1 MLRCA
6 SHVLLDARDAVVISC
21 GARCARTVARRGRGT
36 FAAWEEERLA
46 EAKIRA
52 VSRGLDRFAEWC
64 GLLFCWMIVPLVCA
78 MVYEV
83 IARYVFHAA
92 TIWSYD
98 VSYMLYG
105 AHFMLGAAYTLLRGG
120 HIRTDV
126 FYMNWSTRTKGVVD
140 ASLYLFLFFPG
151 IALFFWMGLQ
161 EGLQS
166 WDIRE
171 VSDASP
177 WRPPIYPLKMC
188 IPISA
193 ALLLL
198 QGVSEFLKSAYAAV
212 KGEPL

>member
-1 MLRCA
+1 
-6 SHVLLDARDAVVISC
+6 
-21 GARCARTVARRGRGT
+21 
-36 FAAWEEERLA
+36 LA

-52 VSRGLDRFAEWC
+52 VSRALDRFAERC
-64 GLLFCWMIVPLVCA
+64 GLVFCWMIIPLVFA

-83 IARYVFHAA
+83 IARYGFHAA

-105 AHFMLGAAYTLLRGG
+105 SHFMLGAAYTLLKGG

-126 FYMNWSTRTKGVVD
+126 FYMNWSPRTKGIVD
-140 ASLYLFLFFPG
+140 ASLYLFFFFPG
-151 IALFFWMGLQ
+151 MALFFWMGLQ
-161 EGLQS
+161 EALHS

-177 WRPPIYPLKMC
+177 WRPPIYPLKST
-188 IPISA
+188 IPLA
-193 ALLLL
+193 CALIFV
-198 QGVSEFLKSAYAAV
+198 QGISEFLKSAYAAW